1 MLNWPDENRI
11 DDIARKGA
19 TGEHYVQIKLLDEN
33 AQPPRRATESAAG
46 YDIYCN
52 GHYSIKP
59 GAFAL
64 IDTGFALAIPKGYAA
79 LIWPRSGLAVKHGI
93 DSLAGVID
101 SDYRGEV
108 KVSLI
113 NLGDTLVEF
122 KPGDRIAQMLIQPVY
137 QEPVA
142 VVDELPET
150 VRGKG
155 GFGSTGR

>member
-1 MLNWPDENRI
+1 M
-11 DDIARKGA
+11 
-19 TGEHYVQIKLLDEN
+19 QIRLLDEK
-33 AQPPRRATESAAG
+33 AQAPTRATEAAAG

-64 IDTGFALAIPKGYAA
+64 IGTGFAMAIPDGYVG

-113 NLGDTLVEF
+113 NLGGSLVEF

-137 QEPVA
+137 QQAVA
-142 VVDELPET
+142 VVDELPVT
-150 VRGKG
+150 VRGNG

>member
-1 MLNWPDENRI
+1 MFNWPDENRI
-11 DDIARKGA
+11 NVIGQN
-19 TGEHYVQIKLLDEN
+19 GNEGQHYMKVKLLNEN
-33 AQPPRRATESAAG
+33 AKAPVRATESAAG

-64 IDTGFALAIPKGYAA
+64 IDTGFALAIPDGYAA

-150 VRGKG
+150 ARGKG